1 MLGREVWRDTHEN
14 QPGPRRVY
22 EENEKDERRGE
33 EECGGRERDKEKRR
47 AQGGKKFL

>member
-1 MLGREVWRDTHEN
+1 MKTNRD
-14 QPGPRRVY
+14 QGGFY